1 MIKIIKCSQ
10 EANLLIQQK
19 TEVAGQKNQISLIR
33 EQLLAQK
40 DDYQSQAE
48 LQTELI
54 QRLNSDRLSLEATR
68 TKTTSR
74 NVIIPGT
81 GVFAFPSD
89 APTSNC
95 TKKKDKRSLLSVLR
109 AFPLVS
115 ICILKSAAMVH
126 PLTPQIICN
135 LMLTKYKNYVILSG
149 V

>member
-54 QRLNSDRLSLEATR
+54 QRFNSDRLS
-68 TKTTSR
+68 
-74 NVIIPGT
+74 
-81 GVFAFPSD
+81 
-89 APTSNC
+89 
-95 TKKKDKRSLLSVLR
+95 
-109 AFPLVS
+109 
-115 ICILKSAAMVH
+115 
-126 PLTPQIICN
+126 
-135 LMLTKYKNYVILSG
+135 
-149 V
+149 